1 MHVAQISF
9 FNDPEGRAP
18 ARLLE
23 AWPSLVDVADA
34 AASAGVRVSVLQA
47 SIHTHRLTRH
57 EVPYHFLPF
66 GRAPGAEVHRAELA
80 ELLQALAPDV
90 FHVHGLGFVRDVP
103 LLARLAPH
111 TPILLQDHADRPPP
125 LWRRGSWRAGFGAA
139 AAVMFCAREQAAPFG
154 RAGLVHARM
163 KVFEVP
169 ESTSRFAPGDRLR
182 ARRVTAL
189 QGDPAVLWVG
199 HLDENKDP
207 LTVLDGI
214 RAAARELPRLQLHCC
229 FGTAPLLHA
238 VEERI
243 ARDRAL
249 RPRVRLLGRVPHE
262 RVQQLMRAA
271 DLFVLGSHREGSGYS
286 LIEALACGLPPVV
299 TDIPSFRALTGAG
312 STLPRDGSIGALWP
326 RGDAGALCEKLIAA
340 AAQPRAR
347 IRAAACEFF
356 GKELSFEAVGRKL
369 AAAYQDLAERGR
381 HRRPRSLTMNSAG
394 LLNHA

>member
-1 MHVAQISF
+1 
-9 FNDPEGRAP
+9 
-18 ARLLE
+18 
-23 AWPSLVDVADA
+23 
-34 AASAGVRVSVLQA
+34 
-47 SIHTHRLTRH
+47 
-57 EVPYHFLPF
+57 
-66 GRAPGAEVHRAELA
+66 
-80 ELLQALAPDV
+80 
-90 FHVHGLGFVRDVP
+90 
-103 LLARLAPH
+103 
-111 TPILLQDHADRPPP
+111 
-125 LWRRGSWRAGFGAA
+125 
-139 AAVMFCAREQAAPFG
+139 
-154 RAGLVHARM
+154 M

-299 TDIPSFRALTGAG
+299 TDIPSFRALTAG
-312 STLPRDGSIGALWP
+312 TVGRLWAPRD
-326 RGDAGALCEKLIAA
+326 AA
-340 AAQPRAR
+340 ALSAALRSIAPGLGETTREQVRAHFER
-347 IRAAACEFF
+347 
-356 GKELSFEAVGRKL
+356 ELSLPALGRKL
-369 AAAYQDLAERGR
+369 AAAYAEVIEHHGIAQAE
-381 HRRPRSLTMNSAG
+381 SAVRVRDG
-394 LLNHA
+394 TAGT

>member
-111 TPILLQDHADRPPP
+111 TPILLQDHADRAPP

-139 AAVMFCAREQAAPFG
+139 SAVMFCAREQAAPFG

-299 TDIPSFRALTGAG
+299 TDIPSFRALTAG
-312 STLPRDGSIGALWP
+312 TVGRLWAPRD
-326 RGDAGALCEKLIAA
+326 AA
-340 AAQPRAR
+340 ALSAAVRSIAPGLGETTREQVRAHFER
-347 IRAAACEFF
+347 
-356 GKELSFEAVGRKL
+356 ELSLPALGRKL
-369 AAAYQDLAERGR
+369 AAAYAEVIEHHGIAQAE
-381 HRRPRSLTMNSAG
+381 SAVRVRDG
-394 LLNHA
+394 TAGT